1 MKGARLFAPPPRP
14 AASAA
19 SHREAPG
26 GSNCMELD
34 RRGAA
39 ITLDLSKQVPATG
52 RAGNSKN
59 LNDTVKRQLV

>member
-1 MKGARLFAPPPRP
+1 
-14 AASAA
+14 
-19 SHREAPG
+19 
-26 GSNCMELD
+26 MELD